1 MVFSRQVSWKDNGET
16 VENTILKFKEKLYP
30 HEAVMK
36 ATYHFID
43 RSYIHVDICGDEY
56 VIEITA
62 KDGNDANAI
71 ALEFENEMLAQA
83 VRYQVYLQTHT
94 IREILMARAMSSTIT
109 GSNTELEK
117 DELPDSI
124 EGLDSILTDWFE
136 KNEK

>member
-1 MVFSRQVSWKDNGET
+1 MRT
-16 VENTILKFKEKLYP
+16 VEKTVIKYKEKLYP

-36 ATYHFID
+36 AAYHFID
-43 RSYIHVDICGDEY
+43 RSYIHVDTCNNEY

-62 KDGNDANAI
+62 KGDNDVTAI

-124 EGLDSILTDWFE
+124 ENLDSILMDWFE

>member
-1 MVFSRQVSWKDNGET
+1 M
-16 VENTILKFKEKLYP
+16 
-30 HEAVMK
+30 
-36 ATYHFID
+36 
-43 RSYIHVDICGDEY
+43 DICGDEY

>member
-1 MVFSRQVSWKDNGET
+1 MRNVEKT
-16 VENTILKFKEKLYP
+16 VIKYKEKLYP
-30 HEAVMK
+30 REAVMK
-36 ATYHFID
+36 AAYHFID
-43 RSYIHVDICGDEY
+43 RSYIHVDACDDEY

-62 KDGNDANAI
+62 KGNHDAAAM

-117 DELPDSI
+117 DKLPDSI
-124 EGLDSILTDWFE
+124 ENLDSILMDWFE

>member
-1 MVFSRQVSWKDNGET
+1 MEKKV
-16 VENTILKFKEKLYP
+16 LKFKEKLYP

-36 ATYHFID
+36 AAYHFID
-43 RSYIHVDICGDEY
+43 RSYIYVDTCNDEY

-62 KDGNDANAI
+62 KNDNDVTAI

-83 VRYQVYLQTHT
+83 VRYQVYQQTHT

-109 GSNTELEK
+109 GGNTELEQ
-117 DELPDSI
+117 DELPDSV
-124 EGLDSILTDWFE
+124 ESLDNILMDWFE

>member
-1 MVFSRQVSWKDNGET
+1 MVKKVEKT
-16 VENTILKFKEKLYP
+16 VLKYKENLYP
-30 HEAVMK
+30 RDAVMK
-36 ATYHFID
+36 AAYHFID
-43 RSYIHVDICGDEY
+43 RSYIHVDTCNSEY

-62 KDGNDANAI
+62 KGDNNVATI

-117 DELPDSI
+117 DEMPNGI
-124 EGLDSILTDWFE
+124 ENLDSILMDWFE
-136 KNEK
+136 RNEK